1 MDIIIILY
9 NNMLQ
14 PILSLLAGFLLLM
27 WSADA
32 FTDNGAKIAQ
42 IFNISPLVIGL
53 LVFGFGTSAPEMLV
67 SGLAAYDGIPEMS
80 IGNAFGS
87 NIFNIGLVLGV
98 TAIILPI
105 TVEKSII
112 KKEWLFLFLS
122 TLIVGFL
129 LKKDG
134 FLSFIDG
141 LILLSL
147 LLLFLINIFR
157 ESKKGSLVD
166 TDSLKINS
174 QNQDKGKTWFL
185 LIVSLIVLVS
195 SAKLVVWGGTNLA
208 LSFGVSDLIIGLTV
222 IALGTSLPE
231 LAVCI
236 SSALKKQHQMV
247 IGNIIGSNLF
257 NTLGVL
263 AVPALIVPYTSSL
276 VLEIPPEV
284 MSRDFVF
291 MLILTLL
298 IVILSIR
305 LKISRFGGFI
315 LLTTL
320 SIYLYQLF

>member
-1 MDIIIILY
+1 
-9 NNMLQ
+9 MLL

-32 FTDNGAKIAQ
+32 FTNNGAKIAQ

-53 LVFGFGTSAPEMLV
+53 LIFGFGTSAPEMLV
-67 SGLAAYDGIPEMS
+67 SGLAAYDGHPEMS

-105 TVEKSII
+105 TVEKSVL

-129 LKKDG
+129 LLDG
-134 FLSFIDG
+134 FLSFTDG

-147 LLLFLINIFR
+147 LLLFLINLFR
-157 ESKKGSLVD
+157 ESKKGSPID
-166 TDSLKINS
+166 TDILEINS
-174 QNQDKGKTWFL
+174 QNQDKGRTWLFL
-185 LIVSLIVLVS
+185 ILSLIILVS
-195 SAKLVVWGGTNLA
+195 SAKLVVWGGTSLA
-208 LSFGVSDLIIGLTV
+208 LTFGVSDLIIGLTV
-222 IALGTSLPE
+222 VALGTSLPE
-231 LAVCI
+231 LAVSI

-263 AVPALIVPYTSSL
+263 AIPGLILPFQIPA
-276 VLEIPPEV
+276 EV
-284 MSRDFVF
+284 MSRDYFF
-291 MLILTLL
+291 MLMFTLL
-298 IVILSIR
+298 VVILSLR

-315 LLTTL
+315 LLIALT
-320 SIYLYQLF
+320 IYLYQLFWI

>member
-1 MDIIIILY
+1 
-9 NNMLQ
+9 MLL

-27 WSADA
+27 WSADT
-32 FTDNGAKIAQ
+32 FTDNGAKIAR

-53 LVFGFGTSAPEMLV
+53 LILGFGTSAPEMLV
-67 SGLAAYDGIPEMS
+67 SGLAAYDGHPEMS

-87 NIFNIGLVLGV
+87 NILNIGLVLGV

-105 TVEKSII
+105 TVEKSVL

-129 LKKDG
+129 LLDG
-134 FLSFIDG
+134 FLSFTDG

-147 LLLFLINIFR
+147 LILFLINVFR
-157 ESKKGSLVD
+157 ESKKNSL
-166 TDSLKINS
+166 TDSDSLEINS
-174 QNQDKGKTWFL
+174 QKNEKGRIWLL
-185 LIVSLIVLVS
+185 LIVSLIILVS
-195 SAKLVVWGGTNLA
+195 SARLVVWGGTRLA

-222 IALGTSLPE
+222 VALGTSLPE
-231 LAVCI
+231 LAVSI

-263 AVPALIVPYTSSL
+263 AIPGLILPFQ
-276 VLEIPPEV
+276 IPTEV
-284 MSRDFVF
+284 MSRDYLF
-291 MLILTLL
+291 MLMFTLL
-298 IVILSIR
+298 VLILSMR

-315 LLTTL
+315 LLTAL
-320 SIYLYQLF
+320 AIYLYQLFWI

>member
-1 MDIIIILY
+1 
-9 NNMLQ
+9 MLL

-32 FTDNGAKIAQ
+32 FTDNGAKIAR

-98 TAIILPI
+98 TAIILPV
-105 TVEKSII
+105 TVEKSVL
-112 KKEWLFLFLS
+112 KKEWLYLFLS

-129 LKKDG
+129 LLDG
-134 FLSFIDG
+134 FLSFTDG

-147 LLLFLINIFR
+147 LLLFLINVFR
-157 ESKKGSLVD
+157 ESKKGSPID
-166 TDSLKINS
+166 TDILEINS
-174 QNQDKGKTWFL
+174 QNQDKGRTWLL
-185 LIVSLIVLVS
+185 LIVSLIILVS
-195 SAKLVVWGGTNLA
+195 SAKLVVWGG
-208 LSFGVSDLIIGLTV
+208 VSIAEFFEIDKLIIGLTV
-222 IALGTSLPE
+222 VALGTSLPE
-231 LAVCI
+231 LAVSI

-263 AVPALIVPYTSSL
+263 AIPALIVPFTPEL
-276 VLEIPPEV
+276 ILKVPPEV
-284 MSRDFVF
+284 MSRDFVY

-298 IVILSIR
+298 IVILSMR

-315 LLTTL
+315 LLTAL

>member
-1 MDIIIILY
+1 
-9 NNMLQ
+9 MLL

-32 FTDNGAKIAQ
+32 FTDNGAKIAK

-105 TVEKSII
+105 TVEKSVL
-112 KKEWLFLFLS
+112 KKEWLYLFLS

-129 LKKDG
+129 LLDG
-134 FLSFIDG
+134 FLSFTDG

-147 LLLFLINIFR
+147 LSLFLINVFR
-157 ESKKGSLVD
+157 ESKKGSPID
-166 TDSLKINS
+166 TDILEINS
-174 QNQDKGKTWFL
+174 QNQDKGRTWLL
-185 LIVSLIVLVS
+185 LIVSLIILVS
-195 SAKLVVWGGTNLA
+195 SAKLVVWGG
-208 LSFGVSDLIIGLTV
+208 VSIAEFFEIDKLIIGLTV
-222 IALGTSLPE
+222 VALGTSLPE
-231 LAVCI
+231 LAVSI

-263 AVPALIVPYTSSL
+263 AIPALIVPFTPEL
-276 VLEIPPEV
+276 ILKVPPEV
-284 MSRDFVF
+284 MSRDFVY

-298 IVILSIR
+298 IVILSMR

-315 LLTTL
+315 LLTAL

>member
-1 MDIIIILY
+1 MIL
-9 NNMLQ
+9 
-14 PILSLLAGFLLLM
+14 PILSLLAGFILLM

-32 FTDNGAKIAQ
+32 FTDNGAKIAR

-53 LVFGFGTSAPEMLV
+53 LIFGFGTSAPEMLV
-67 SGLAAYDGIPEMS
+67 SGLAAYDGHPEMS

-105 TVEKSII
+105 TVEKSVL
-112 KKEWLFLFLS
+112 KKEWLLLFLS

-129 LKKDG
+129 LLDG
-134 FLSFIDG
+134 FLSFTDG

-147 LLLFLINIFR
+147 LLLFLINVFR
-157 ESKKGSLVD
+157 ESKKNNL
-166 TDSLKINS
+166 TDSDSLENNS
-174 QNQDKGKTWFL
+174 QKNDKGRTWLL
-185 LIVSLIVLVS
+185 LIVSLIILVS
-195 SAKLVVWGGTNLA
+195 SARLVVWGGTSLA

-222 IALGTSLPE
+222 VALGTSLPE
-231 LAVCI
+231 LAVSI

-263 AVPALIVPYTSSL
+263 AIPGLILPFQ
-276 VLEIPPEV
+276 IPTEV
-284 MSRDFVF
+284 MSRDYFF
-291 MLILTLL
+291 MLMFTLL
-298 IVILSIR
+298 VVILSMR

-315 LLTTL
+315 LLTALT
-320 SIYLYQLF
+320 IYLYQLFWI

>member
-1 MDIIIILY
+1 
-9 NNMLQ
+9 MLL
-14 PILSLLAGFLLLM
+14 PILSLLAGFILLM
-27 WSADA
+27 WSADT
-32 FTDNGAKIAQ
+32 FTDNGAKIAR

-53 LVFGFGTSAPEMLV
+53 LIFGFGTSAPEMLV
-67 SGLAAYDGIPEMS
+67 SGLAAYDGHPEMS

-105 TVEKSII
+105 TVEKSVI

-129 LKKDG
+129 LLDG
-134 FLSFIDG
+134 FLSFTDG
-141 LILLSL
+141 LILISL
-147 LLLFLINIFR
+147 LTLFLINVFR
-157 ESKKGSLVD
+157 ESKKNNL
-166 TDSLKINS
+166 TDSDSLEINS
-174 QNQDKGKTWFL
+174 QKNDKGRTWLL

-195 SAKLVVWGGTNLA
+195 SARLVVWGGTSLA

-222 IALGTSLPE
+222 VALGTSLPE
-231 LAVCI
+231 LAVSI

-263 AVPALIVPYTSSL
+263 AIPGLILPFQ
-276 VLEIPPEV
+276 IPPEV
-284 MSRDFVF
+284 MSRDYFF
-291 MLILTLL
+291 MLMFTLL
-298 IVILSIR
+298 VVILSMR

-315 LLTTL
+315 LLTAL
-320 SIYLYQLF
+320 AIYLYQLFWI